1 MRAVA
6 ESVRAFLPD
15 GRRYLTL
22 GTDGFGRS
30 DTRAALRDFFGV
42 DAAHIV
48 KAVRHALS
56 YQATSEQEVSAHS
69 SGQRAV
75 TIDAISAVTLATH
88 DMARAL
94 RFYLALGFPLRYGGD
109 AAEFSSLSAGNAC
122 LNLTT
127 EGSEREWS
135 WWGRT
140 IFYVSDVDA
149 LYQEAI
155 AKGLA
160 PGYRPARR
168 QLGRAI
174 FPHHRPRWP

>member
-1 MRAVA
+1 MQ
-6 ESVRAFLPD
+6 SN
-15 GRRYLTL
+15 
-22 GTDGFGRS
+22 
-30 DTRAALRDFFGV
+30 
-42 DAAHIV
+42 
-48 KAVRHALS
+48 
-56 YQATSEQEVSAHS
+56 
-69 SGQRAV
+69 GQRAV

-127 EGSEREWS
+127 EGSERDWS

-149 LYQEAI
+149 LYREAI
-155 AKGLA
+155 AKGLRPDTA
-160 PGYRPARR
+160 PRDASWGERYFHITDPDGHELSFAKP
-168 QLGRAI
+168 LGRD
-174 FPHHRPRWP
+174 PGSSTG